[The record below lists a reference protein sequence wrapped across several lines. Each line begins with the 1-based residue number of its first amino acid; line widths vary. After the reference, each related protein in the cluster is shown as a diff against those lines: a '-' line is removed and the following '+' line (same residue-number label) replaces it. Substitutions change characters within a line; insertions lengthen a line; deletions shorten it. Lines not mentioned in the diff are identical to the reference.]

1 MQVVILC
8 NAQLPPNFLMFH
20 SHVDCPLIGLQA
32 HSIESK
38 HTIKVLN
45 IFRIVEE
52 NSSCAYFLN
61 HYGMRLKSY
70 SIIHV

>member
-38 HTIKVLN
+38 HTIKVK
-45 IFRIVEE
+45 IYSEWWRRIVPVHT
-52 NSSCAYFLN
+52 F
-61 HYGMRLKSY
+61 
-70 SIIHV
+70 